1 MLNFGLSKSPF
12 MHCKE
17 LSLINFKN
25 YQEATL
31 EFSEKFNCFAGNNG
45 AGKTNVLDAIYYLSF
60 CKSFSNPVDS
70 QNIRFE
76 EDFFVVQGKYQV
88 NGQEDDLYCGLKRN
102 QRKVFKRNKKEYDRL
117 SDHIGAYPLVLLSPA
132 DTQLIL
138 GGSEDRRKFID
149 GVISQYNKEYLQR
162 LLTYNRAL
170 QQRNTLLKVF
180 AEKRRFDEA
189 SLEIWDEQ
197 LIQNGVFILKE
208 RILFFREFLPV
219 FNKYYAVLSGD
230 NEVVN
235 IEYLTAAGE
244 SNYREKLVEARQRD
258 RIAQYTTM
266 GIHKDELSF
275 LIHDNPVKKFGSQGQ
290 QKSFIIAL
298 KLAQFVFTKEVKGF
312 NPILLFD
319 DVFDKLDA
327 DRVQH
332 LMQLVSKEDFGQV
345 FVSDTHA
352 SRIEKLFKSI
362 GAECRIFIVED
373 GSIARIKT
381 IKPKS

>member
-1 MLNFGLSKSPF
+1 MLNFDLSKSPF

-17 LSLINFKN
+17 LSLVNFKN
-25 YQEATL
+25 YQEANL
-31 EFSEKFNCFAGNNG
+31 GFSEKFNCFAGNNG

-60 CKSFSNPVDS
+60 CKSFANPVDS

-117 SDHIGAYPLVLLSPA
+117 SDHIGVYPLVLLSPG

-170 QQRNTLLKVF
+170 QQRNALLKVF

-197 LIQNGVFILKE
+197 LIQNGVYILKE
-208 RILFFREFLPV
+208 RKLFFRDFLPV
-219 FNKYYAVLSGD
+219 FNNYYATLSGE
-230 NEVVN
+230 NETVT
-235 IEYLTAAGE
+235 IEYQAAAGE
-244 SNYREKLVEARQRD
+244 DNYREKLLEARERD

-266 GIHKDELSF
+266 GIHKDDLLF
-275 LIHDNPVKKFGSQGQ
+275 MINGNPVKKFGSQGQ

-298 KLAQFVFTKEVKGF
+298 KLAQFAFTKKVKGF
-312 NPILLFD
+312 TPILLFD

-327 DRVQH
+327 ERVQH

-362 GAECRIFIVED
+362 GAECKIFIVD
-373 GSIARIKT
+373 QGSIAKTKT
-381 IKPKS
+381 INAQ